1 MIMMMS
7 RMVYDDDGDGYG
19 GADDGDDGD
28 DDAIFAILQNSWSSS
43 CALYNATRR
52 LSLRTGS
59 LPILPS
65 RPLQLVR
72 RI

>member
-19 GADDGDDGD
+19 GADDGDDD
-28 DDAIFAILQNSWSSS
+28 DGEDNAIFAILRNSWSLS

-52 LSLRTGS
+52 LSLMHGS
-59 LPILPS
+59 IPT
-65 RPLQLVR
+65 
-72 RI
+72 